1 MKSINQFYNK
11 RLAELNEIYSRHKIH
26 TGKSLR
32 KLNFKRSMKIADYMH
47 KASRRIVDWCIIH
60 DVKNLYIGH
69 NDGWKQN
76 CDMSKSANQNFVQI
90 PFNMLISQLKYKL
103 EEVGIS
109 CSMVN
114 EAYSSKCSA
123 LDNESVGK
131 HDEYCGKRIKRG
143 LFRSK
148 AGMLVNADVN
158 GSLNILKIGSRN
170 DQIDTPRSVFNP
182 IKLEDINEIREVAYF
197 RWQPADRGSVLE
209 PNDLDLGCE
218 SPV

>member
-1 MKSINQFYNK
+1 MK
-11 RLAELNEIYSRHKIH
+11 
-26 TGKSLR
+26 T
-32 KLNFKRSMKIADYMH
+32 ADYMH

-60 DVKNLYIGH
+60 DVRNLYVGH
-69 NDGWKQN
+69 NDGWKQS
-76 CDMSKSANQNFVQI
+76 CCMSKRTNQNFVQI
-90 PFNMLISQLKYKL
+90 PFNMLMSQLKYKL

-109 CSMVN
+109 CSIVN

-170 DQIDTPRSVFNP
+170 VRTSISKNIFNP
-182 IKLEDINEIREVAYF
+182 IKLENINEIRDVAYF
-197 RWQPADRGSVLE
+197 CWQPVDRGSVLE
-209 PNDLDLGCE
+209 PDDKYRGYKSL
-218 SPV
+218 V

>member
-1 MKSINQFYNK
+1 
-11 RLAELNEIYSRHKIH
+11 
-26 TGKSLR
+26 
-32 KLNFKRSMKIADYMH
+32 
-47 KASRRIVDWCIIH
+47 
-60 DVKNLYIGH
+60 
-69 NDGWKQN
+69 
-76 CDMSKSANQNFVQI
+76 MSKKANQNFVQI
-90 PFNMLISQLKYKL
+90 PFSMLMSQLKYKL

-123 LDNESVGK
+123 LDSESVGK
-131 HDEYCGKRIKRG
+131 HDEYCGKRMKRG

-148 AGMLVNADVN
+148 AGMMVNADVN

-170 DQIDTPRSVFNP
+170 VRTSISKNIFNP
-182 IKLEDINEIREVAYF
+182 IKLKNINEIRDVAYF

-209 PNDLDLGCE
+209 PNDSCRRCK